1 MEGAAHGFTQH
12 HIGIVE
18 GVEGD
23 RLRLAY
29 IHMAVRVQHA
39 LIHADVD
46 DLAYHAA
53 GFGVIADQLAFQ
65 RDGQLGNQGRIH
77 EGGFFGVE
85 ASLGKLIRLLVA
97 RHQTHIIARGHVLRI
112 RHADGKGTARQDIL
126 GGLVPSA
133 DAHGNLLILADAARA
148 ASMALGTPFSS

>member
-1 MEGAAHGFTQH
+1 MT
-12 HIGIVE
+12 
-18 GVEGD
+18 
-23 RLRLAY
+23 
-29 IHMAVRVQHA
+29 VRVQHA

-46 DLAYHAA
+46 DFAHQAA

-65 RDGQLGNQGRIH
+65 RDGQLGNQGRVH

-85 ASLGKLIRLLVA
+85 ASLAKLIRLLVA
-97 RHQTHIIARGHVLRI
+97 RYQTYIIARGHVLRI

-133 DAHGNLLILADAARA
+133 DAHGNLLILADAAPRGVHGVGHA
-148 ASMALGTPFSS
+148 VFIISGQDEHRLRIAKGLCAKALSHMNNLLKG